1 MYPTRFFFKEN
12 VTYLIWIFRDAI
24 YLILGTRFS
33 LILGT
38 QWLFS
43 LILGTRFSILGTRI
57 GSLKHLKKNCIRQW
71 CMGEFEV
78 KTTVN
83 VYRNKIYVCIKS
95 SKIPDSLDH
104 ATLVIKL
111 NGIIRK
117 INQIKRLISVV
128 TNEKKEQVATKYMVN
143 QITCWNSQW

>member
-1 MYPTRFFFKEN
+1 
-12 VTYLIWIFRDAI
+12 
-24 YLILGTRFS
+24 
-33 LILGT
+33 
-38 QWLFS
+38 
-43 LILGTRFSILGTRI
+43 
-57 GSLKHLKKNCIRQW
+57 
-71 CMGEFEV
+71 MGEFEV

>member
-1 MYPTRFFFKEN
+1 MCTEIRFMFVSN
-12 VTYLIWIFRDAI
+12 QVR
-24 YLILGTRFS
+24 S
-33 LILGT
+33 L
-38 QWLFS
+38 
-43 LILGTRFSILGTRI
+43 
-57 GSLKHLKKNCIRQW
+57 N
-71 CMGEFEV
+71 
-78 KTTVN
+78 
-83 VYRNKIYVCIKS
+83 
-95 SKIPDSLDH
+95 H